1 MRACGK
7 LSFNLIDVVSLLR
20 VANQIRA
27 MALSDIRYIL
37 YRI

>member
-7 LSFNLIDVVSLLR
+7 VSFNLIDLVSQLR

-37 YRI
+37 YGI